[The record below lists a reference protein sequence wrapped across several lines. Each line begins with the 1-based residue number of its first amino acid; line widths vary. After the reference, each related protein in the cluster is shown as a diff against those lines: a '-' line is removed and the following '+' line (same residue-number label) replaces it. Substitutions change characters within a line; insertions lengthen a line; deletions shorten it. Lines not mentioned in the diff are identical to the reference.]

1 MRPTLPLTSAGGV
14 GRQSCGVR
22 YYRPPRG
29 RDTLKRPMAANRVFF
44 PQEALEVWTADGRA
58 SVEAETML
66 LGGTRFLLT
75 TGLRFTAEVAGG
87 GDPEGLVGK
96 CKSVEQV
103 AEIGGEHYAD
113 SVVLGENAYEV
124 VEGFLAEPVLE
135 GTQSADADARLL
147 ALFTEG

>member
-29 RDTLKRPMAANRVFF
+29 RDTLNRPMAANRVFF

-103 AEIGGEHYAD
+103 KR
-113 SVVLGENAYEV
+113 SRMRMVLR
-124 VEGFLAEPVLE
+124 
-135 GTQSADADARLL
+135 GTISDLVHFSRTFVNPIYYNIHNNQ
-147 ALFTEG
+147 TN